1 MRSAPSGPVYRIEE
15 PVYQPSMNPVLAEAQ
30 RMLIESLEDQARADL
45 DRMKRRRDPP
55 KRMSF
60 DEINARAKVFN
71 IMQQNEAR
79 NFFQMKFMMDTQ
91 NAGTALKPA
100 DLEEFKETI
109 NSAMEQIRVNTE
121 RQAQE
126 NIETITAVGELFKIF
141 IPQSVIPDDFWQN
154 YQAAKQEK
162 EKSDKE
168 ALHSIKQIFSERL
181 KQRKMKL
188 QPLED
193 QNKKM
198 MEDFLKTVHPS
209 LRHFFNV

>member
-1 MRSAPSGPVYRIEE
+1 
-15 PVYQPSMNPVLAEAQ
+15 
-30 RMLIESLEDQARADL
+30 MLIESLEDQARADL

-91 NAGTALKPA
+91 NAGTAVKPA

-162 EKSDKE
+162 SDKE

>member
-1 MRSAPSGPVYRIEE
+1 
-15 PVYQPSMNPVLAEAQ
+15 
-30 RMLIESLEDQARADL
+30 MLIESLEDQARADL

-91 NAGTALKPA
+91 NAGTAVKPA

-168 ALHSIKQIFSERL
+168 APHSIKQIFSERL